1 MTTRKKPDKRV
12 DDSGELRDDWLKVLT
27 DLTNQVRS
35 WAEELDWSTRQVT
48 KKMKDSR
55 LGAYE
60 APALLM
66 QKETIRVLLD
76 PIARFTP
83 GADGVVDLYLMPAY
97 DDIASL
103 YRVDGEWRLHY
114 LFPGTPTVTT
124 IQKAE
129 SHPLSKDVIRRV
141 LNEMSI
147 NAASA
152 L

>member
-1 MTTRKKPDKRV
+1 MPTRNKTEKQQ
-12 DDSGELRDDWLKVLT
+12 DDSGVLRDQWLKVLG
-27 DLTNQVRS
+27 DLTSDVKS
-35 WAEELDWSTRQVT
+35 WAEELDWSTRQIA

-55 LGAYE
+55 LGSYD

-76 PIARFTP
+76 PVARFTP

-103 YRVDGEWRLHY
+103 YLVDGEWRLHY
-114 LFPGTPTVTT
+114 MFAGTPTVAALKQADSRPLTKET
-124 IQKAE
+124 IGQ
-129 SHPLSKDVIRRV
+129 V